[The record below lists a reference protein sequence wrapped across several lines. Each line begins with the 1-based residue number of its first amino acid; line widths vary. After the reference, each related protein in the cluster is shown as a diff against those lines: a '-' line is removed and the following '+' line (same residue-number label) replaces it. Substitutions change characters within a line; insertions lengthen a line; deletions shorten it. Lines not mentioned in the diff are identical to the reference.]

1 MPTPAIMCQLTLRGS
16 SEILS
21 LTRANVMPKIP
32 IGLPSSMPKYT
43 PSVTGSV
50 SSVLMSTPTRRTCAF
65 TNAKIGRITKLT
77 GVEIRRSM
85 RISGGVTRCM
95 TRSTLVVET
104 VKSCWPRICASS
116 SYRSSSNGRHSP
128 NQSVRLSSLTPHL
141 AGMVKAKMTPAS
153 VACTPLLN
161 MQNHNSRPSTE
172 YGARR

>member
-1 MPTPAIMCQLTLRGS
+1 MPSTAAVTEPARMAALAARTSNSAVGKARPLMRIDIVKPMPPRMPTPAIMCQLTLRGNWQA
-16 SEILS
+16 LS

-50 SSVLMSTPTRRTCAF
+50 SNVLISTPTRRTCAF

-85 RISGGVTRCM
+85 RMSGGVTRCM

-104 VKSCWPRICASS
+104 VKSCWPKMCASS
-116 SYRSSSNGRHSP
+116 S
-128 NQSVRLSSLTPHL
+128 
-141 AGMVKAKMTPAS
+141 
-153 VACTPLLN
+153 
-161 MQNHNSRPSTE
+161 
-172 YGARR
+172 